1 MIVRV
6 WSITRAARGNIAF
19 CPPDEADATSP
30 RSGVVQAAREA
41 FAACPRHR
49 DVDEDAPVGPS
60 GGDDD
65 IGPSSSS
72 GSSLLVLACSVRL
85 RGTIPPLRLASWL

>member
-6 WSITRAARGNIAF
+6 CSITRAARGNVAF
-19 CPPDEADATSP
+19 CPPDEAGATSP
-30 RSGVVQAAREA
+30 LSGVVQAAREA

-49 DVDEDAPVGPS
+49 DVDEDDAPVWPS
-60 GGDDD
+60 GGAVE

-72 GSSLLVLACSVRL
+72 GASLLVLACSVRL
-85 RGTIPPLRLASWL
+85 RGTIPPLRLAS